1 MLVEGEGSCFPQ
13 TKDEISMIDAD
24 LLELISGV
32 ASNLRGNRAAFGG
45 LQAGYAPTWGFLN
58 GLNRRL
64 TT

>member
-1 MLVEGEGSCFPQ
+1 MEGVATHSAVFTE

-45 LQAGYAPTWGFLN
+45 LQAEWLPKTYHIKTL
-58 GLNRRL
+58 
-64 TT
+64 